1 MASESPFE
9 YTGAVSN
16 VWIPQSY
23 LPPPPHGLPS
33 ALAHNSFGL
42 GGGGGGKKVDVR
54 VFDVPDRLLLVEEP
68 LPAHPLAAAVGHAP
82 QDDLGHLKAGL
93 AQVDYGRSE

>member
-1 MASESPFE
+1 M
-9 YTGAVSN
+9 
-16 VWIPQSY
+16 
-23 LPPPPHGLPS
+23 
-33 ALAHNSFGL
+33 
-42 GGGGGGKKVDVR
+42 DVR